1 MRAIA
6 AASLGRARRIVAAAT
21 AVLTAARTGEL
32 DRARPLRRM
41 LD

>member
-6 AASLGRARRIVAAAT
+6 AASLGRARRMAGAAT
-21 AVLTAARTGEL
+21 ALLTVGRVCERDNAW
-32 DRARPLRRM
+32 PLGRM